1 MRSSETD
8 FFFEKTGVEKLFA
21 HTSNFVERHTL
32 HIVLCNSPK
41 TMLKLHLSTKL
52 PQNFTALGEITVF
65 FTVPPA
71 KVLLKNFEPIKS

>member
-21 HTSNFVERHTL
+21 HTSKNTLISPNFLV
-32 HIVLCNSPK
+32 CNSPK
-41 TMLKLHLSTKL
+41 TMPKLRLSTKL
-52 PQNFTALGEITVF
+52 TQSFTALGEITVF